1 MSNEPRLLF
10 IAGSA
15 RTGSFNKRLAQLGA
29 SIAHANGIKATFA
42 DLGDYP
48 MPIYDGDANEAS
60 GPPDNARKLLALM
73 LVHTGV
79 FIASPEYNAS
89 ITPLLINTL
98 DWISRIRDDGD
109 AGKEVFRTRVFA
121 LGAASPGGMG
131 GIRGLVAT
139 RNVLEMGLGA
149 LVLPDQVLV
158 ARAATAFDESG
169 HLADK
174 DAQERFKTVI
184 EKLAR
189 AARVL
194 HG

>member
-1 MSNEPRLLF
+1 MSNEFRLLF
-10 IAGSA
+10 LAGSA

-29 SIAHANGIKATFA
+29 TIAHANGIKATFA

-48 MPIYDGDANEAS
+48 MPLYDGDAEAAS
-60 GPPDNARKLLALM
+60 GPPENARKLLALM

-89 ITPLLINTL
+89 ITPLLKNTL

-131 GIRGLVAT
+131 GIRGLVTT